1 MPEEKDKL
9 FLTKFVEE
17 LGLNELGLKEPIT
30 LDSILEDLGWDSLAV
45 ITAIAVFDEV
55 YGITLDVDKL
65 NKCKTI
71 KDIVKLSEI

>member
-17 LGLNELGLKEPIT
+17 LGLNELGLKEPIS

-55 YGITLDVDKL
+55 YGITLDVNKL